1 MKENRKI
8 IKFHSLP
15 TINIGVIIF
24 CLIFVFLGVQI
35 FRSMKQE
42 HVSVYEVQKSYMD
55 TNISGSA
62 IALRQEVLVSA
73 DTSGY
78 INYYIRNGQRVGK
91 NATVY
96 TLDATGTLSDLIAE
110 VSNEGTTLNREGY
123 SEIRSSIS
131 AFQNY
136 FSDVN
141 FSDVYEFK
149 NELEGRVLDLA
160 NTQVLENLTS
170 TEGAGATFSQI
181 HSTESG
187 VVTYFQ
193 DGYETKAPA
202 EITGGDFLSEAYTKT
217 SLKTGEVIQ
226 AGSPVYKLIT
236 SENWNLVLPLSPED
250 AARLQE
256 DDRVTLLLP
265 NITNEVYGDLAV
277 IQNGEEYFANISL
290 DRLMVNFCEERFLP
304 IEIVMTREEGLNI
317 PNTAILEKQVL
328 KIPKTYLTAGSNSTQ
343 MIYFNVR
350 ILDADGNLS
359 VTQISPTIYDTDEE
373 FCYVNPN
380 DLAADAI
387 LVMNDSEQ
395 TLSVADMER
404 TILTGVY
411 NVNRGIASFQ
421 RINVLTSNSD
431 FTIVE
436 ENVPGSLTMYDRIIL
451 DASMVT
457 EGQIIQ

>member
-149 NELEGRVLDLA
+149 NELEGQIGRASCRERV
-160 NTQVLENLTS
+160 
-170 TEGAGATFSQI
+170 
-181 HSTESG
+181 
-187 VVTYFQ
+187 
-193 DGYETKAPA
+193 
-202 EITGGDFLSEAYTKT
+202 
-217 SLKTGEVIQ
+217 
-226 AGSPVYKLIT
+226 
-236 SENWNLVLPLSPED
+236 
-250 AARLQE
+250 
-256 DDRVTLLLP
+256 
-265 NITNEVYGDLAV
+265 
-277 IQNGEEYFANISL
+277 
-290 DRLMVNFCEERFLP
+290 
-304 IEIVMTREEGLNI
+304 
-317 PNTAILEKQVL
+317 
-328 KIPKTYLTAGSNSTQ
+328 
-343 MIYFNVR
+343 
-350 ILDADGNLS
+350 
-359 VTQISPTIYDTDEE
+359 
-373 FCYVNPN
+373 
-380 DLAADAI
+380 
-387 LVMNDSEQ
+387 
-395 TLSVADMER
+395 
-404 TILTGVY
+404 
-411 NVNRGIASFQ
+411 
-421 RINVLTSNSD
+421 
-431 FTIVE
+431 
-436 ENVPGSLTMYDRIIL
+436 
-451 DASMVT
+451 
-457 EGQIIQ
+457 